1 MSSNSST
8 ASIEGPQGL
17 SFFTKTWTPPQ
28 GTATVAT
35 VCFVHGLSFWALQ
48 HSPSSI
54 VTDFDVSI
62 SHASFVEHLRRYDH
76 VFDRFAQQGLA
87 VFAYDQRGFG
97 QTAVD
102 LGGNNQGV
110 TSWPQQLADLAFF
123 VDHAS
128 KLNPDKPLFLYG
140 HSMGGGLAL
149 AFPTR
154 VPPSVGVEKIKGVI
168 AGSPLI
174 EQSPGVKASGIVVT
188 LGGLV
193 GKLSGSLTMP
203 VQVKPEDVSRDPE
216 VAKIYAAD
224 PLCKQQ
230 GSFRGLSDMLKGGE
244 ALLNKD
250 YKNWPKDLP
259 LLVIHGEDDKV
270 SPPNNSNSRLISR
283 ADPARVNDSL
293 QVTWCESSKKFVEK
307 VQKAGG
313 NAEYKGYPG
322 FYVSLSLDRDAGKSN
337 ESDLPPLPIYV
348 WGHVTLT

>member
-35 VCFVHGLSFWALQ
+35 VCFVHGLSFLA
-48 HSPSSI
+48 SS
-54 VTDFDVSI
+54 
-62 SHASFVEHLRRYDH
+62 ARFVEHLRRYDH

-110 TSWPQQLADLAFF
+110 TSWPQQLADLTFF

-140 HSMGGGLAL
+140 HSMGGGIAL

-154 VPPSVGVEKIKGVI
+154 VPPSVGLEKIKGVI

-174 EQSPGVKASGIVVT
+174 EQSPGVRASAIVVT

-193 GKLSGSLTMP
+193 GKVSGSLTMP

-216 VAKIYAAD
+216 VAKLYAAD

-230 GSFRGLSDMLKGGE
+230 GSFRGLSDMLKGGVT
-244 ALLNKD
+244 LLNKD

-270 SPPNNSNSRLISR
+270 
-283 ADPARVNDSL
+283 
-293 QVTWCESSKKFVEK
+293 TWCESSKKFVEK
-307 VQKAGG
+307 VQKASG

-322 FYVSLSLDRDAGKSN
+322 FYVSLSLDRHAVKSN
-337 ESDLPPLPIYV
+337 KSDPPPPPRASPDSRIGLLHNDVARVAQREDKWIV
-348 WGHVTLT
+348 VKDVTDWIKAKL

>member
-35 VCFVHGLSFWALQ
+35 VCFVHG
-48 HSPSSI
+48 
-54 VTDFDVSI
+54 
-62 SHASFVEHLRRYDH
+62 FVEHLRRYDH

-110 TSWPQQLADLAFF
+110 TSWPQQLADLTFF

-140 HSMGGGLAL
+140 HSMGGGIAL

-154 VPPSVGVEKIKGVI
+154 VPPSVGLEKIKGVI

-174 EQSPGVKASGIVVT
+174 EQSPGVRASAIVVT

-193 GKLSGSLTMP
+193 GKVSGSLTMP

-216 VAKIYAAD
+216 VAKLYAAD

-230 GSFRGLSDMLKGGE
+230 GSFRGLSDMLKGGVT
-244 ALLNKD
+244 LLNKD

-270 SPPNNSNSRLISR
+270 
-283 ADPARVNDSL
+283 
-293 QVTWCESSKKFVEK
+293 TWCESSKKFVEK
-307 VQKAGG
+307 VQKASG

-322 FYVSLSLDRDAGKSN
+322 FYHELHN
-337 ESDLPPLPIYV
+337 EPGEDKWIV
-348 WGHVTLT
+348 VKDVTDWIKAKL